1 MKSFEAEVVTEK
13 EEFKVFI
20 IAYNLID
27 AKEKLI
33 DKLNKEYGRYTG
45 FTLNEID
52 EYKYVLVRRC

>member
-20 IAYNLID
+20 IAYNLDD
-27 AKEKLI
+27 AREKLI
-33 DKLNKEYGRYTG
+33 EKLNKEYEIYTG

-52 EYKYVLVRRC
+52 EYKYVLVRKC

>member
-20 IAYNLID
+20 IAYNLTD

-33 DKLNKEYGRYTG
+33 DKLNKEYERYTG
-45 FTLNEID
+45 FTLNEIN

>member
-20 IAYNLID
+20 IAYSLTD
-27 AKEKLI
+27 AREKLI
-33 DKLNKEYGRYTG
+33 EKLNKEYEIYTG

-52 EYKYVLVRRC
+52 EYKYVLVRKC